1 MPDGVHAHGA
11 GKWPDGTRDAEPLPR
26 YSTGLMIQIDGL
38 TKVYGRHG
46 TAVTALHDV
55 SLALEPGVHG
65 VVGPNGAGK
74 TTLLGLVLGFLHP
87 TEGRVAIDGSSP
99 RRYLRNSG
107 AAYLPERFR
116 LPAQWPVGAALLALA
131 RLDGHAA
138 SSARDRVAVQIR
150 RLGLD
155 DHADRPVG
163 ALSRGLLQR
172 VGLAQALLTDRR
184 LVVLDEPTEGLDPLW
199 RIRFRELVDSLRDG
213 DRTVLLAS
221 HDLNEV
227 ERLADDVV
235 ILDDGR
241 LGEIVDVRQQPGE
254 PLRYRLSVDAA
265 DDALR
270 IAFPSAERRDEGT
283 VVVEVADTDELSHR
297 LAALLDAGARL
308 RAVVPMGGD
317 LEARVRQRLEDA

>member
-1 MPDGVHAHGA
+1 
-11 GKWPDGTRDAEPLPR
+11 
-26 YSTGLMIQIDGL
+26 MIQIDRL
-38 TKVYGRHG
+38 TKTYGHRDR
-46 TAVTALHDV
+46 AVTALNDV
-55 SLALEPGVHG
+55 SLTLEHGVHG

-87 TEGRVAIDGSSP
+87 TSGTVTIDGSSP
-99 RRYLRNSG
+99 RRYLRRSG

-116 LPAQWPVGAALLALA
+116 LPAQWPVRSALLALA
-131 RLDGHAA
+131 RLDAHAGGT
-138 SSARDRVAVQIR
+138 AREKLDAQIR
-150 RLGLD
+150 RLGLE

-213 DRTVLLAS
+213 GRTVLLAS

-227 ERLADDVV
+227 ERLADDVIV
-235 ILDDGR
+235 LDDGR
-241 LGEIVDVRQQPGE
+241 ISEIVEVRQPPGAA
-254 PLRYRLSVDAA
+254 LRYRLSVDAA

-270 IAFPSAERRDEGT
+270 MAFPNAAPGDEGT
-283 VVVEVADTDELSHR
+283 VVVEVADTGELSHR
-297 LAALLDAGARL
+297 LAALLDAGATL
-308 RAVVPMGGD
+308 QAVVPLGGD
-317 LEARVRQRLEDA
+317 LEARVRRRLEDA